1 MRGQRAEGGG
11 RRVRS
16 TATLAALC
24 AFGLLSGCSPAG
36 GGGEGKGDRGT
47 KVSQAGA
54 ARAERIARNTLVI
67 GIDVSGSFQ
76 SDGRYDSAIDFIAN
90 YLYAHLHG
98 LGGLKEPTAVF
109 VGSIGGEKPF
119 ETKSFQPIHTFQ
131 NMSVAEIA
139 AYLRREYPARDGL
152 TEFNPFFE
160 RVATLIKRQNLVL
173 SPINIVMLTDGL
185 PDTPAAKGDSLGPY
199 KKINLGQLE
208 YLSKSVTLRVLYP
221 SPTVAVRWERQIP
234 RRRVRMWTV
243 DNEVMQTWRRHYQS
257 GARPEDQAALW
268 KWINDNVDFRVR
280 SGAGM

>member
-1 MRGQRAEGGG
+1 VSAA
-11 RRVRS
+11 RRL
-16 TATLAALC
+16 AGLAAL
-24 AFGLLSGCSPAG
+24 AAASALAGCSPAG
-36 GGGEGKGDRGT
+36 GSSGDGKESSGRDVQLSGRPTGANDR
-47 KVSQAGA
+47 V
-54 ARAERIARNTLVI
+54 ARNTLVI

-76 SDGRYDSAIDFIAN
+76 RDGRYESSIDFIAN

-98 LGGLKEPTAVF
+98 LGGLKQPTALF
-109 VGSIGGEKPF
+109 VGSIGGERPF

-160 RVATLIKRQNLVL
+160 RVATLVKRQGLVL
-173 SPINIVMLTDGL
+173 SPLNIVLLTDGL

-199 KKINLGQLE
+199 KKINLSRLE
-208 YLSKSVTLRVLYP
+208 YLSKSVTLRLLYP

-243 DNEVMQTWRRHYQS
+243 DNEVMQTWRRHYRP
-257 GARPEDQAALW
+257 GAPPREQEALW
-268 KWINDNVDFRVR
+268 KWIQDNVDFRVR
-280 SGAGM
+280 SGGIL